1 LSQRAKVVLATG
13 ELMLQSRL
21 TESLKQLGYDVCT
34 VDSSRDLGDALIER
48 PEALILDLQ
57 SSKQPLELINQARQA
72 AVPVL
77 AYGQHTKANIL
88 RQAREAGADLAV
100 TRSQLVED
108 LPTLMESLS
117 TASAKGH

>member
-1 LSQRAKVVLATG
+1 VSERPLIVLATS

-21 TESLKQLGYDVCT
+21 RESLQQLGYDVVIGDT
-34 VDSSRDLGDALIER
+34 SEALAKALGDS

-57 SSKQPLELINQARQA
+57 SAVRPLDVIDRALRA

-88 RQAREAGADLAV
+88 RQAREAGAVIAVPRSEIVDDLAGLLA
-100 TRSQLVED
+100 R
-108 LPTLMESLS
+108 LS
-117 TASAKGH
+117 R